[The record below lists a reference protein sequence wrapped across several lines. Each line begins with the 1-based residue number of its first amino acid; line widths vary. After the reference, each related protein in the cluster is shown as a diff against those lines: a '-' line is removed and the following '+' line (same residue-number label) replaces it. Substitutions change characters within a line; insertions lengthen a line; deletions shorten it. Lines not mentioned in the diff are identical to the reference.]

1 MKQNST
7 KSLKWLSAIVM
18 LLCAVTAL
26 HASIQ
31 GIGSLINPSAFG
43 VEWMADVKWLQV
55 TILIGRMAGGIAFS
69 ILMAA
74 FMVNSATSLNNGVLF
89 PKCNVGILYGT
100 AASFFI
106 YRFFVSNLGIVTGA
120 ERNLL
125 IDTDNLI
132 MALMIVIFA
141 IIYNVAVKVS
151 QENNLTI

>member
-7 KSLKWLSAIVM
+7 TSLKWLSAIVI

-31 GIGSLINPSAFG
+31 GIGTLIDSSAFG
-43 VEWMADVKWLQV
+43 VKWIADVRWLQV

-69 ILMAA
+69 ILIAV
-74 FMVNSATSLNNGVLF
+74 FMVNSAKSLKNGVLF
-89 PKCNVGILYGT
+89 PSCNVGILYGT

-106 YRFFVSNLGIVTGA
+106 YSFFASNLGIVSGA

-132 MALMIVIFA
+132 VTLMIVIFA
-141 IIYNVAVKVS
+141 NIYKVAVKVS